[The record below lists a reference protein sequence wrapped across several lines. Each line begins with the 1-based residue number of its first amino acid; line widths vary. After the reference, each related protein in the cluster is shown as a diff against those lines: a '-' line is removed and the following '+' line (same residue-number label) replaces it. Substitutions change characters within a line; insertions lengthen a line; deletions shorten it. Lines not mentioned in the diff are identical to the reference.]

1 MIKMFE
7 VSEVS
12 KERNL
17 RNFGIYN
24 SMDSPSEIK
33 TKKRTGAKSS
43 ISNVFYMDTMR
54 VVVLRV
60 MMC

>member
-1 MIKMFE
+1 MKIFE

-17 RNFGIYN
+17 PNFGIYN
-24 SMDSPSEIK
+24 SMDSPTEIQ
-33 TKKRTGAKSS
+33 TKKRTGKEPS

-54 VVVLRV
+54 
-60 MMC
+60 